1 MTQEGAKSISAVR
14 WSLSLR
20 HFGRADRPILRILFK
35 FRRIA
40 LGKLTRTPGADIE
53 DIMTISSIQ
62 NSADLST
69 DRAFFELITGSY
81 ARLVGRP
88 LAGAVQGPSWL
99 YNEAPYVVVAH
110 NTDPDPRFIYAN
122 KTAQAR
128 FEYPW
133 REFVTLPSRLSA
145 EAPDREE
152 RQRLLDAVTRD
163 GFIANY
169 RGLRVKKSG
178 RHFWMEDGIVWQL
191 IDEDGQRHG
200 QAATF
205 SSWTDI

>member
-1 MTQEGAKSISAVR
+1 MTS
-14 WSLSLR
+14 
-20 HFGRADRPILRILFK
+20 
-35 FRRIA
+35 
-40 LGKLTRTPGADIE
+40 
-53 DIMTISSIQ
+53 SSIQ

-69 DRAFFELITGSY
+69 DRAFFDLITRSF

-88 LAGAVQGPSWL
+88 LVSAGQGPSWL
-99 YNEAPYVVVAH
+99 YNEAPFVVLAH
-110 NTDPDPRFIYAN
+110 NIDADPRFIYAN
-122 KTAQAR
+122 KAAQGR

-133 REFVTLPSRLSA
+133 DEFVTLPSRLSA

-152 RQRLLDAVTRD
+152 RQRLLDGVTRD
-163 GFIANY
+163 GFIANC
-169 RGLRVKKSG
+169 RVLRVKKSG

-191 IDEDGQRHG
+191 IDEDGKRHG